1 MFAPDDAQVW
11 NSVSKQKIKPYNGRK
26 AQLNIYKKQGGEGK

>member
-1 MFAPDDAQVW
+1 MFAPDVAQIW
-11 NSVSKQKIKPYNGRK
+11 QKIKPYNERK